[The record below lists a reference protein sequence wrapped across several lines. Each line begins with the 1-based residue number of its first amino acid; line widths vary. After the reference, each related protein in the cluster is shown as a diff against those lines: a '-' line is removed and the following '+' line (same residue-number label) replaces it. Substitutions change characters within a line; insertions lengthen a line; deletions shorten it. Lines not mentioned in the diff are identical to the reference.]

1 MSAYLGDVYMDEE
14 DAASVNVYLDRLCG
28 TYKDLAMVREVA
40 HYNAIE
46 Q

>member
-1 MSAYLGDVYMDEE
+1 MSAYLDDVYMDGE
-14 DAASVNVYLDRLCG
+14 DAASVNVYLNRLCG
-28 TYKDLAMVREVA
+28 THKDLAVVLEVA

>member
-28 TYKDLAMVREVA
+28 THKDLAVFLEVA
-40 HYNAIE
+40 RHHAIE